1 MIDLEVYNLKM
12 SENRFGWEV
21 SGVIFTQKMQKRLL
35 IVIGHYG
42 TGKTNLSLNL
52 ALFHAPCVLADL
64 DIVNPYFRSSDH
76 GKLLEKAGVK
86 LIAQVYNGSNV
97 DQPFISPALNAVWDG
112 DEHEKSIFDAGGD
125 DAGAYSL
132 GQFSEKIKAIGYE
145 MYYVVNYYRNLTRT
159 PSEAVGILREIE
171 AACHLRATAVV
182 NNSHLCE
189 QTDAETVK
197 KSMPFARET
206 ARIAGLPLLFSAVPE
221 GISDDNIENP
231 FPVKIDVKKPWE

>member
-1 MIDLEVYNLKM
+1 M
-12 SENRFGWEV
+12 

-52 ALFHAPCVLADL
+52 ALYNAPCALADL
-64 DIVNPYFRSSDH
+64 DIVNPYFRSSGH
-76 GKLLEKAGVK
+76 GELLRQGGVR
-86 LIAQVYNGSNV
+86 LIAQTYDGSNV

-112 DEHEKSIFDAGGD
+112 NKGEKAIFDVGGD
-125 DAGAYSL
+125 DVGAYAL
-132 GQFSEKIKAIGYE
+132 GQFSEKIKAVGYE

-159 PSEAVGILREIE
+159 PAEAVEILREIE
-171 AACHLRATAVV
+171 AVCRLRATAIV
-182 NNSHLCE
+182 NNSHLCD

-197 KSMPFARET
+197 KSVPFAREV

-221 GISDDNIENP
+221 GVSVEEIENP
-231 FPVKIDVKKPWE
+231 FPVKIYVKKPWE

>member
-1 MIDLEVYNLKM
+1 M
-12 SENRFGWEV
+12 

-52 ALFHAPCVLADL
+52 ALHNAPCALADL
-64 DIVNPYFRSSDH
+64 DIVNPYFRSSSH
-76 GKLLEKAGVK
+76 GKLLESGDVR

-112 DEHEKSIFDAGGD
+112 DEDEKAIFDVGGD
-125 DAGAYSL
+125 DVGAYAL
-132 GQFSEKIKAIGYE
+132 GQFAEKIKAVGYE

-159 PSEAVGILREIE
+159 PAEAVEILREIE
-171 AACHLRATAVV
+171 SACHLKATAIV
-182 NNSHLCE
+182 NNSHLCD

-206 ARIAGLPLLFSAVPE
+206 ARIAGLPLLFTAV
-221 GISDDNIENP
+221 SDWFDEYQEQEIENP
-231 FPVKIDVKKPWE
+231 FPVKIYVKKPWE